1 MQGCLDE
8 MNQPLR
14 CILWHRRTFEVGS
27 VSPTVA
33 LHCMRA
39 DLDLAAPG
47 DADAGEKEDIESTL
61 DQPEQEEDDLLPST
75 R

>member
-1 MQGCLDE
+1 
-8 MNQPLR
+8 
-14 CILWHRRTFEVGS
+14 
-27 VSPTVA
+27 
-33 LHCMRA
+33 MRA
-39 DLDLAAPG
+39 DLDSAAPG